1 MKCVVC
7 SERKGKRSC
16 PAKGALICAKCC
28 GEKRILEID
37 CPESCEYLKAGRER
51 EVSQNFSRH
60 LRPSDPATA
69 RKYQY
74 VLGNH
79 EDVVSNLEYVIAEE
93 RRSSRYL
100 TDKVAA
106 EAVDLLLQTLQTEE
120 KGVLYERTS
129 SNLGA
134 EALRRRLR
142 DRLGSYRVPQEPG
155 KAALKLGDAIAC
167 LELIRDVL
175 AGHIGSGL
183 ASSSYIDFLAR
194 MLPARFRVESGSSSI
209 IIPGR

>member
-7 SERKGKRSC
+7 GERKGKRAC
-16 PAKGALICAKCC
+16 PAKRTLICAQCC
-28 GEKRILEID
+28 GEKRVLEID
-37 CPESCEYLKAGRER
+37 CPESCEYLKAGRQR
-51 EVSQNFSRH
+51 EASNNFQRH

-74 VLGNH
+74 VLTNL
-79 EDVVSNLEYVIAEE
+79 ENVISSLEYVIGEE

-100 TDKVAA
+100 TDKIAA
-106 EAVDLLLQTLQTEE
+106 EAVDLLLQTLQTED

-129 SNLGA
+129 NNLEV

-142 DRLGSYRVPQEPG
+142 DTLASHRAPQEPG
-155 KAALKLGDAIAC
+155 QMALKLGDAIAC
-167 LELIRDVL
+167 MELIRVVL
-175 AGHIGSGL
+175 AGHISSGT
-183 ASSSYIDFLAR
+183 ASTGYVDFLAR
-194 MLPARFRVESGSSSI
+194 MLPARSRVESGGSSL

>member
-7 SERKGKRSC
+7 GERKGKRSC
-16 PAKGALICAKCC
+16 PAKRALICAQCC
-28 GEKRILEID
+28 GEKRVLEID

-51 EVSQNFSRH
+51 EASQNYSRH
-60 LRPSDPATA
+60 LRPSDPAQA

-74 VLGNH
+74 VLGSFQ
-79 EDVVSNLEYVIAEE
+79 DVVSSLEYVIAEE
-93 RRSSRYL
+93 RRSSRYM
-100 TDKVAA
+100 TDKVAE

-129 SNLGA
+129 NNLEA

-142 DRLGSYRVPQEPG
+142 DALGSHRAPQEPG
-155 KAALKLGDAIAC
+155 KTALRLGDAIAC
-167 LELIRDVL
+167 LELIHDVL
-175 AGHIGSGL
+175 EGHISSGP
-183 ASSSYIDFLAR
+183 ASTGYVDFLAR
-194 MLPARFRVESGSSSI
+194 MLPARSRVEGGGSSI